1 MAAPPHIELSGDTR
15 PAAAAARD
23 ACLRAGVSI
32 ASVAAGFDVNLASPD
47 GAMRDWSLKHY
58 QAAGRFAAQLGA
70 PYLVV
75 HPGRRH
81 PFKPAP
87 FDAAREWVIAGLTR
101 IAEAM
106 RDEGV
111 RPVLE
116 NTPSTILD
124 TAEECA
130 DVVRAVGADRLGV
143 CYDVANGLM
152 VEDPGHGLRTVAEL
166 LQLVHVSDATG
177 GRLAARPDRDR
188 RWATSRPWPRPSR
201 RSAIRPRRGR
211 DDPPGPAWSGA
222 EGRSTRPAARGLDGA
237 RERTQIDER
246 IRPHRAT
253 RTRDRRQPRPGRG
266 RRADTGRRRERRV
279 VDRGAKR
286 GGARALRRRCGERW
300 TQGVGHRRRPA

>member
-1 MAAPPHIELSGDTR
+1 MPAEFTASTYTYLWKDGLATAIDEIADAGYRGVELMAAPPHIELSGDTR

-23 ACLRAGVSI
+23 ACQRAGVNI

-70 PYLVV
+70 RYLVV

-87 FDAAREWVIAGLTR
+87 YEAAREWVIAGLTR
-101 IAEAM
+101 ITDAM

-124 TAEECA
+124 TAEECV

-152 VEDPGHGLRTVAEL
+152 VEDPRHGLRAVAEL
-166 LQLVHVSDATG
+166 LQLVHVSDTTAADWRHDPIGTGDGDFTALAATVEEIG
-177 GRLAARPDRDR
+177 YAGPVVVETIHRSRPGPGLRSDRLALQHAG
-188 RWATSRPWPRPSR
+188 WTAHGATP
-201 RSAIRPRRGR
+201 
-211 DDPPGPAWSGA
+211 
-222 EGRSTRPAARGLDGA
+222 
-237 RERTQIDER
+237 
-246 IRPHRAT
+246 
-253 RTRDRRQPRPGRG
+253 
-266 RRADTGRRRERRV
+266 
-279 VDRGAKR
+279 KR
-286 GGARALRRRCGERW
+286 
-300 TQGVGHRRRPA
+300 

>member
-1 MAAPPHIELSGDTR
+1 MPAAFTASTYTFLWKETLATAIAEIADAGYRGVELMAAPPHIELSGDTR

-32 ASVAAGFDVNLASPD
+32 AGVAAGFDVNLASPD

-70 PYLVV
+70 PYLVL

-87 FDAAREWVIAGLTR
+87 SDAAREWVIAGLTR
-101 IAEAM
+101 IAEAL

-152 VEDPGHGLRTVAEL
+152 VEDPGHGLRTVAGL

-177 GRLAARPDRDR
+177 GEWRHDPIGTGDGDFGALAATVDEIGYSGPVVVETIHQARPGPGLKADRLALQHAG
-188 RWATSRPWPRPSR
+188 WMA
-201 RSAIRPRRGR
+201 
-211 DDPPGPAWSGA
+211 
-222 EGRSTRPAARGLDGA
+222 
-237 RERTQIDER
+237 
-246 IRPHRAT
+246 H
-253 RTRDRRQPRPGRG
+253 
-266 RRADTGRRRERRV
+266 
-279 VDRGAKR
+279 
-286 GGARALRRRCGERW
+286 GETPNR
-300 TQGVGHRRRPA
+300 